1 MYVVILFLDGG
12 KVVGEITVFVCVYVC
27 GIANVCISAR
37 LSKNVCGR
45 SVLMFPKG
53 LAQTGQTPKAR
64 GNKEDLCVKSA
75 LSWIAKETE

>member
-1 MYVVILFLDGG
+1 MRSLCLCMCRIG
-12 KVVGEITVFVCVYVC
+12 
-27 GIANVCISAR
+27 NVCISAR

-75 LSWIAKETE
+75 LS